1 MVGVGGKSD
10 QFPPD
15 LGNFQMSNDNLGGGG
30 AFSAG
35 AAASKKKSA
44 LVVTGKKSAYLDND
58 DDDHFGR
65 DSDEEDNG
73 KSSGFKGGAI
83 SVGKPASSSKGDKSA
98 SKYNPPSDDMI
109 S

>member
-15 LGNFQMSNDNLGGGG
+15 LGNFQMSNDNLGGG

-35 AAASKKKSA
+35 ATATKKKSA
-44 LVVTGKKSAYLDND
+44 LVVTGKKSAYLDNND

-98 SKYNPPSDDMI
+98 SKYNPPSDDMV